1 MDKANPAASEQ
12 PPAEAIATIA
22 REMISGVVLAG
33 GRGARMGG
41 LDKGLQLFD
50 GVPLALHTLRRLQL
64 QVGPSMLNANRNEDR
79 YLAFGVPVF
88 ADTVP
93 DFAGPLAGFITALQH
108 CDTPYL
114 MTVPCDTPLF
124 PADLVARLAQ
134 GLVREDADLA
144 LACAP
149 EADAQG
155 GWASRAQPV
164 FCLMAQRLLPSL
176 TRFVEGG
183 GRKIDAWTASNK
195 CVLVPFD
202 DAGAFTNANTLAQL
216 QAIQP

>member
-1 MDKANPAASEQ
+1 VDKTGPAASTR
-12 PPAEAIATIA
+12 PPTDAKETIA
-22 REMISGVVLAG
+22 RTTITGVVLAG

-64 QVGPSMLNANRNEDR
+64 QVGPSMLNANRNEDQYR
-79 YLAFGVPVF
+79 GFGVPVF

-93 DFAGPLAGFITALQH
+93 DYPGPLAGFITALEH

-124 PADLVARLAQ
+124 PTDLVTRLAQ
-134 GLVREDADLA
+134 ALVDAGADVA
-144 LACAP
+144 LASAP
-149 EADAQG
+149 EPDAHG
-155 GWASRAQPV
+155 VWVSRSQPV

-176 TRFVEGG
+176 TGFVAGG
-183 GRKIDAWTASNK
+183 GRKIDAWTALHKS
-195 CVLVPFD
+195 VLVPFD
-202 DAGAFTNANTLAQL
+202 DAGAFANANTLAQL
-216 QAIQP
+216 QALQP